1 MTTDKSPLSPSVLKQ
16 SRSLSVARDSFVL
29 ENTADTRAE
38 VLVGSTTEKALN
50 EPSGG
55 QIHKDSNGESCRK
68 AAAPTT
74 RSSTT
79 MQAYLVPPTIDL
91 SAKTQATSKNNIQE
105 AQTIISN
112 IAKATMPVAEKSD
125 VCAKGDVELGH
136 EATVDQSDEQFLAPE
151 LSAVPLV
158 PCWQHKRASDALSGR
173 EEPNHSALPE
183 EELLDNNS
191 YNHLTYEID
200 HRGETFWPP
209 QLFPWT
215 TSRVNQP
222 KKPHHFSRPRT
233 NGHGSM
239 TRFNPSQFQRSES
252 IIDFIARVEQE
263 VLGPESLGYVDNP
276 SDEAHIWQH
285 DDRLGAPSD
294 TFREARS
301 LIPQGVSINQPLTE
315 PGRRHPEE
323 AFDRMEEELSEIRYH
338 GERPDQSNQYWEQQQ
353 KKQPEDDKYDKDEKE
368 EMLAFWRPNYFH

>member
-1 MTTDKSPLSPSVLKQ
+1 MIIRYLDKGVMTTDKSPLSPSVLKQ

-74 RSSTT
+74 RSSTA

-105 AQTIISN
+105 AQSIISN
-112 IAKATMPVAEKSD
+112 IAKATMPVAEKSH

-151 LSAVPLV
+151 LSAVP
-158 PCWQHKRASDALSGR
+158 P
-173 EEPNHSALPE
+173 
-183 EELLDNNS
+183 
-191 YNHLTYEID
+191 
-200 HRGETFWPP
+200 
-209 QLFPWT
+209 
-215 TSRVNQP
+215 
-222 KKPHHFSRPRT
+222 
-233 NGHGSM
+233 
-239 TRFNPSQFQRSES
+239 FQRSES

-276 SDEAHIWQH
+276 SDEARIWQH

-315 PGRRHPEE
+315 PGRRRPED

-353 KKQPEDDKYDKDEKE
+353 KQAEDDKYDKDEKE